1 MPGKAFTACENLYAQ
16 NPQAAQ
22 PLDDRDQTDRDQTM
36 LISLGGQPHDL
47 VRHVCRGRR
56 VFYRLYP
63 AGAYRGTEIH
73 PDGRVPAGIEQMLA
87 TARPLR

>member
-1 MPGKAFTACENLYAQ
+1 MTTMPSKAFTACEALYAQ

-22 PLDDRDQTDRDQTM
+22 PLDDGDQTM
-36 LISLGGQPHDL
+36 PVSLGGRPHDL
-47 VRHVCRGRR
+47 VRHVFQGQR

-63 AGAYRGTEIH
+63 AGAGRGTEIER
-73 PDGRVPAGIEQMLA
+73 DGRVPAEIEQLLA